1 MCRPVDVDNDYLSF
15 IYFSRSE
22 AECKHPSEPGLVAER
37 LGAGA
42 GGWTGQ
48 TVGLATGAAPGLL
61 AVDGGPWSPPGPG
74 LLITARHIITRSHD
88 HKQNITV
95 NQNCSRKYGIK

>member
-1 MCRPVDVDNDYLSF
+1 MSPLLYRPVDVDNDYLSF

-42 GGWTGQ
+42 GGWTGLRLCWLPELLRVQ
-48 TVGLATGAAPGLL
+48 SRLCLL
-61 AVDGGPWSPPGPG
+61 AVDGGPWSLVLAPASQPGTSYTG
-74 LLITARHIITRSHD
+74 LMITSKT
-88 HKQNITV
+88 
-95 NQNCSRKYGIK
+95 